1 MSEEVQH
8 ASVVVP
14 NSIMTSMFLN
24 GVFGFAI
31 IIAFAYATLDVNA
44 ALESPPGQASFA
56 SLYIYQQGT
65 GSTAGTLVLGAI
77 AVFMQ
82 FWSNTA
88 NMASAS
94 RMLWAF
100 CRDKAVPGWSF
111 WVRVRPPEVL
121 KCRET

>member
-8 ASVVVP
+8 ASIVVP
-14 NSIMTSMFLN
+14 NSIMVSMFLN
-24 GVFGFAI
+24 GALGFAI
-31 IIAFAYATLDVNA
+31 IIAFAYSVQDIEASLN
-44 ALESPPGQASFA
+44 SPVGQASFA
-56 SLYIYQQGT
+56 SLDIYQKGT
-65 GSTAGTLVLGAI
+65 GSISGAVTLGAI

-82 FWSNTA
+82 MWSNTA

-111 WVRVRPPEVL
+111 FLRVS
-121 KCRET
+121 KFGQ